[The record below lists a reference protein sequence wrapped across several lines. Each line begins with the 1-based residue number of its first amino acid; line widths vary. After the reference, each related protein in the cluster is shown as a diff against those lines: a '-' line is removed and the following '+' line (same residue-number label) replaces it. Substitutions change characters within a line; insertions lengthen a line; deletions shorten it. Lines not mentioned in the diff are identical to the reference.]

1 MTQKNILFITPV
13 LPSLK
18 KRGRNFRA
26 YQWISHLQ
34 KNNYDVTVLCTS
46 VYGSKDF
53 RNDES
58 PEKLNCKLLTSGHS
72 YSTFKRIKNLLSL
85 KPSTWNDIGGI
96 IEKELN
102 HLKITK
108 PGAILCFRI
117 QNASTALYLHQQ
129 LKTEEVWLDIDE
141 VDSKVKYNIAERM
154 KSAGYYLKAMKEYV
168 EGMLYSFQESRLV
181 SEFDTVFTSTKEE
194 LKYLTESN
202 TSVKTE
208 VFSNKLPHFK
218 KQTQSKYKQG
228 VFKFLF
234 VGDSLYFPNLD
245 AIDFLLFE
253 ILPGLKKTAKKPFNM
268 TIVGGA
274 IGSKQRRA
282 IEENDSVTFYNDVGD
297 LHQLYGETDAVIV
310 PLKVG
315 GGSSL
320 KFLEALRYK
329 KPVVATPVGSRGF
342 DVKHGV
348 HAMIA
353 RNSETIIEHCHALMR
368 DPDLA
373 REISEN
379 GHQWF
384 LENHSFEVE
393 MENDFETV

>member
-1 MTQKNILFITPV
+1 MTQKNVLFITPV
-13 LPSLK
+13 LPSLQE
-18 KRGRNFRA
+18 RGRNFRA

-53 RNDES
+53 RNDET

-72 YSTFKRIKNLLSL
+72 YSTFERIKNLLSF
-85 KPSTWNDIGGI
+85 KPSTWNDISSI
-96 IEKELN
+96 IEEKLN
-102 HLKITK
+102 NLDIPK
-108 PGAILCFRI
+108 PDVILCFRI
-117 QNASTALYLHQQ
+117 QNASTALYLHQR

-154 KSAGYYLKAMKEYV
+154 QSTGYYLKAMKEYV

-202 TSVKTE
+202 IPAKTE

-218 KQTQSKYKQG
+218 KQTKSKYKQG
-228 VFKFLF
+228 FFKFLF

-245 AIDFLLFE
+245 AINFLLFE
-253 ILPGLKKTAKKPFNM
+253 ILPGLKKVADKPFNM
-268 TIVGGA
+268 TIVGGT

-282 IEENDSVTFYNDVGD
+282 IEENYSVTFYNDVD
-297 LHQLYGETDAVIV
+297 NLHKLYEETDAVIV

-353 RNSETIIEHCHALMR
+353 YDSESIIEHCHALMR